1 MGKNLSRRP
10 EFVREKAY
18 DERKEDLA
26 DYGLLSLL
34 TSTADVLTD
43 CSNFHTF

>member
-1 MGKNLSRRP
+1 MDKNLSRRSS
-10 EFVREKAY
+10 FVREKAY
-18 DERKEDLA
+18 NERKEDLA
-26 DYGLLSLL
+26 DYDLLSLL